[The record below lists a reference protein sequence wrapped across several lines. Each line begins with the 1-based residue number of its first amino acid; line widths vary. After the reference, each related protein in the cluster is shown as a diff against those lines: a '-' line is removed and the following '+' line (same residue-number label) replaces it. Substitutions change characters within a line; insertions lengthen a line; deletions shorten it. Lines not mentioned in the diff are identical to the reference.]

1 VKSTKVP
8 RRGKGVSVPSYLQL
22 LPWVAKTVVRHVG
35 VPVSETSRTHP
46 ETIVAHQDNKWWRVS
61 QFDSALVSNA
71 EGTAVSWYKR
81 DPRRV
86 RSLLAESIKVYGEVL
101 RKWPDL
107 KQEYRGAVAEI
118 TSMEAWKKTFEEHSQ
133 SEVK

>member
-1 VKSTKVP
+1 
-8 RRGKGVSVPSYLQL
+8 
-22 LPWVAKTVVRHVG
+22 
-35 VPVSETSRTHP
+35 
-46 ETIVAHQDNKWWRVS
+46 VAHQDNKWWRVS